1 MYITYYFE
9 VGIEFKTL
17 IKYLSFKVVSIYIK
31 SYFLILG
38 CVSALQLA
46 CADGNLEIVSYLISK
61 GVDLDAKELPDSLL
75 NPLVWAYR
83 GNHKEIVKLL
93 LNAGADPKILEDY
106 IKKTKHC
113 CCTLL

>member
-1 MYITYYFE
+1 MLLHATIRYLIFT
-9 VGIEFKTL
+9 I
-17 IKYLSFKVVSIYIK
+17 IKYLSFKVDSIYIK

-46 CADGNLEIVSYLISK
+46 CADGYSEIVSYLISK
-61 GVDLDAKELPDSLL
+61 GVDLDAKGLPDSLNNL

-83 GNHKEIVKLL
+83 ENHKEIVKLL
-93 LNAGADPKILEDY
+93 CNAGADQKILEDY
-106 IKKTKHC
+106 IKEKKHC